1 MLRYAETVD
10 ELTRPDMA
18 LLAEIL
24 HIDVSNEGTFS
35 KAQYLIQNLPRHLR
49 YQRIS
54 SLLRIPRI
62 GSAKSNI
69 CPAHKGL
76 NSRVIG
82 HIFTLLRH
90 EVGQHLKAIYKFTET
105 IGRNE
110 YFILEGLR
118 AINGMWT
125 DPSSKDQMLPP
136 ETWAF
141 QTNKCEACMISRI
154 ALDTIAVQDLRSALL
169 SRNRTRKPRPPPRLL
184 PFLEELI
191 NQYPQPLRFQ
201 IYFNSGEAGYPLK
214 DVRKAALKTRHR
226 TQREN
231 QNSVPKK
238 LPDITLRRCSYSS
251 VVPIYEYSDPS
262 FYSERPHSS
271 PPSTSCNKS
280 INGDYQENADLL
292 EIIDRYTSTY
302 VAASGEKY
310 FTSEQKAAAMNL
322 GPQIDEDQHPYFNEE
337 IDTYT
342 PEESEWEDAEVGEEV
357 PLILSRELRETTW
370 DLFCNSFQDYGKI

>member
-10 ELTRPDMA
+10 ELTRPDIT
-18 LLAEIL
+18 LLAQIL
-24 HIDVSNEGTFS
+24 HINVSNEGKLS
-35 KAQYLIQNLPRHLR
+35 EARYLIQNLPRHLR

-76 NSRVIG
+76 NSRVIN

-90 EVGQHLKAIYKFTET
+90 EVGQHLKVIYEFTER
-105 IGRNE
+105 IGWNE
-110 YFILEGLR
+110 YSILESLR

-125 DPSSKDQMLPP
+125 DPSSKDQ
-136 ETWAF
+136 TWAF
-141 QTNKCEACMISRI
+141 QTNKCEACMISRV
-154 ALDTIAVQDLRSALL
+154 ALDTIVVQDLRSTLL

-184 PFLEELI
+184 PFVEELI
-191 NQYPQPLRFQ
+191 NQYPQPLRVQ

-214 DVRKAALKTRHR
+214 DVRKAALKTRHQTPR
-226 TQREN
+226 DN
-231 QNSVPKK
+231 QKSVPKK

-251 VVPIYEYSDPS
+251 VVPIHEYSNPS

-280 INGDYQENADLL
+280 TNGDYDLL
-292 EIIDRYTSTY
+292 EIIDRYASTY
-302 VAASGEKY
+302 YGADSDEKY

-322 GPQIDEDQHPYFNEE
+322 GPQIDIDEDQHPYFNEE

-370 DLFCNSFQDYGKI
+370 DLFCNSLQGYGKI